1 MTRALKNNNRM
12 AIDNALRNHSLDALL
27 DLSSGVLKSYGAR
40 AGYPGITVPS
50 GFDDDGDPT
59 GLYFFGTAWSEATL
73 LSFAYA
79 FEQALKDSS
88 PAQPAP
94 EAAAG

>member
-1 MTRALKNNNRM
+1 MTSALKNSNRM

-50 GFDDDGDPT
+50 GFDEYGDPT
-59 GLYFFGTAWSEATL
+59 GLYFFAPPGAKRL
-73 LSFAYA
+73 FCLSPTR
-79 FEQALKDSS
+79 LNKR
-88 PAQPAP
+88 
-94 EAAAG
+94 